1 MSIQNITKTM
11 VNAVDLTSMSGYV
24 FPETVQQNFLAPQS
38 TYKLLAYLSS
48 LSNNQNLIMCETRS
62 GEYSVALAINPT
74 NKVTTIDRWNLLQ
87 EFPNSIPSIPNLT
100 IIIDDVMTIDGLNK
114 YKDLILS
121 TSVFCISP
129 AEEPHGPP
137 DGNYQY
143 TIYQFLLENNYQG
156 VIVFDQIYY
165 GGLFVN
171 LWAKIDDQYKVDV
184 TFLASGSGTGVV
196 QFNKKFTF
204 ENI

>member
-1 MSIQNITKTM
+1 MSTQNITKTM
-11 VNAVDLTSMSGYV
+11 VNAMDLTSMSSYV
-24 FPETVQQNFLAPQS
+24 FQDTVQYFLAPQS

-48 LSNNQNLIMCETRS
+48 LSNNQNFLMCETRS
-62 GEYSVALAINPT
+62 GEYSVALAINTT

-87 EFPNSIPSIPNLT
+87 DFPNSIPSIPNLS
-100 IIIDDVMTIDGLNK
+100 IIIDDVITTEGLNK
-114 YKDLILS
+114 YRDLILS
-121 TSVFCISP
+121 TSVFCINMSND
-129 AEEPHGPP
+129 PHGPP
-137 DGNYQY
+137 DGNNQYIMYQY
-143 TIYQFLLENNYQG
+143 LLENNYQG

-165 GGLFVN
+165 GGLPVN

-184 TFLASGSGTGVV
+184 TFLAGGNGTGVV

>member
-1 MSIQNITKTM
+1 MSTQNITKTM
-11 VNAVDLTSMSGYV
+11 VNSVDLTSMSGYV
-24 FPETVQQNFLAPQS
+24 FQETVQQNFLAPQS
-38 TYKLLAYLSS
+38 TYKLLAYLAS
-48 LSNNQNLIMCETRS
+48 LSNDQKLIMCETRS
-62 GEYSVALAINPT
+62 GEHSVALSINPT
-74 NKVTTIDRWNLLQ
+74 NKVTTVDRWNLLP

-100 IIIDDVMTIDGLNK
+100 IIIDDIMTIEGLNK
-114 YKDLILS
+114 YKSLILS

-129 AEEPHGPP
+129 TDEPHGPP

-156 VIVFDQIYY
+156 VIVFDAIYY
-165 GGLFVN
+165 GGLPVN

-184 TFLASGSGTGVV
+184 TFLASANGTGVV